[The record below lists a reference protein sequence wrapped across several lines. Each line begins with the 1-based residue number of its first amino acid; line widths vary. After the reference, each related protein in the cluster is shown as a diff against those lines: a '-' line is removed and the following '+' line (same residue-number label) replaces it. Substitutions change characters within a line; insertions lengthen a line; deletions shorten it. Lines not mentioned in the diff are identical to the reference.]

1 MTTIPIPLPHTPY
14 EVQIGTGILS
24 SCGKSI
30 RAACGEGRC
39 VLITDSNVAPLY
51 AETVERSLA
60 DAGIRVACTLVVPAG
75 EASKSLSQAESLC
88 NALVGAGLDR
98 SSFLVALGGGV
109 VGDLAG
115 FVAAIYYR
123 GIPFC
128 QIPTTLLAQV
138 DSSVGGKTGV
148 NIAAGKNLVG
158 SFHQPRLVIAD
169 TATLAPLPR
178 REFAEGMAEIIKHG
192 AIADPSLVDEAVELS
207 RRDRKTLVARNV
219 AIKADVV
226 VSDEHETRG
235 RRVFLNFGHTL
246 GHALELLAGY
256 GSLLH
261 GEAVALGMVAALE
274 LSVARTGLPRSEAD
288 RVLAALR
295 DAGLP
300 TYLGRDDEDNGDN
313 GDARDVSCKCAQRFE
328 ADTLISAMS
337 SDKKFAAGKRNFVL
351 LERLGKPVVCDCITD
366 ADIKAALT

>member
-1 MTTIPIPLPHTPY
+1 VTTVQVSLPRTPY
-14 EVQIGTGILS
+14 DILISEGILS
-24 SCGKSI
+24 SCGALI
-30 RAACGEGRC
+30 HAAFGEKRC
-39 VLITDSNVAPLY
+39 AIITDSNVAPLY
-51 AETVERSLA
+51 ANTLERTFA
-60 DAGIRVACTLVVPAG
+60 DAGIHVVRTLTVPAG
-75 EASKSLSQAESLC
+75 ETSKSLSQAESLC

-109 VGDLAG
+109 VGDLTG

-169 TATLAPLPR
+169 TATLATLPY

-192 AIADPSLVDEAVELS
+192 AIADPSLVDEAVTLS
-207 RRDRKTLVARNV
+207 RRDRETLVARNV
-219 AIKADVV
+219 AIKAEIVV
-226 VSDEHETRG
+226 NDEYEMRG
-235 RRVFLNFGHTL
+235 RRVFLNFGHTI

-274 LSVARTGLPRSEAD
+274 LSVARVGLSRNEAD

-300 TYLGRDDEDNGDN
+300 TRFPTDIDP
-313 GDARDVSCKCAQRFE
+313 DA
-328 ADTLISAMS
+328 LIAAMA

-351 LERLGKPVVCDCITD
+351 LERLGKPVLCDTVTD
-366 ADIKAALT
+366 TNIKAALAVAR